1 MAYHSV
7 AAHARGDVAPGL
19 RFTHRL
25 DSLSLVVRNADRK
38 SQHVDRRFLQEG
50 LMQLRSFSPP

>member
-1 MAYHSV
+1 MGYHSV

-38 SQHVDRRFLQEG
+38 SQHVDRRVLQDS
-50 LMQLRSFSPP
+50 LAQLRTFSPP